1 MVVFICNQVIAEY
14 IPEWSNIIS
23 PVTTIALYYCYFYKR
38 AGKLLTVAAI
48 TLIHSVLILTYLMS
62 NYVFSYLP
70 IIFAFLF
77 YPVVLTILYLILKKW
92 RYQIHQFLTNE
103 NRRIADW
110 LVVYLYA
117 CALIVNIMRVPEIK
131 LPAEIFGILI
141 MEMQFLFI
149 VAVYIASVQLQ
160 KKLLKKQEQRNF
172 KLYLHDLEDSED
184 RLRRFKHDYLNLLA
198 TMRTVA
204 VNNHDQKLV
213 QELAQYTEKQINDEN
228 SWHFKNLN
236 HLHNDALKSLVVNK
250 LAQANELGIKY
261 SFECEKE
268 IKVLPKNVKLFD
280 LVRIIGIAFDN
291 AIEESE
297 QLYNERAEIKVMF
310 YQEKAGELEFRIV
323 NKCRQKINAR
333 EIHQK
338 DYTTKEKH
346 QGLGLANV
354 QAINDQYD
362 NMFIE
367 YSEKDNWFNFTMVID

>member
-117 CALIVNIMRVPEIK
+117 CALIVNIMRVPKIK

-141 MEMQFLFI
+141 MEMQSLFI
-149 VAVYIASVQLQ
+149 EAVYIASVQLQ

-250 LAQANELGIKY
+250 LA
-261 SFECEKE
+261 
-268 IKVLPKNVKLFD
+268 
-280 LVRIIGIAFDN
+280 
-291 AIEESE
+291 
-297 QLYNERAEIKVMF
+297 
-310 YQEKAGELEFRIV
+310 
-323 NKCRQKINAR
+323 
-333 EIHQK
+333 
-338 DYTTKEKH
+338 
-346 QGLGLANV
+346 
-354 QAINDQYD
+354 
-362 NMFIE
+362 
-367 YSEKDNWFNFTMVID
+367 

>member
-1 MVVFICNQVIAEY
+1 MKQ
-14 IPEWSNIIS
+14 
-23 PVTTIALYYCYFYKR
+23 YYQSRYNYCSLLLLLYKR

-141 MEMQFLFI
+141 MGMQSLFI
-149 VAVYIASVQLQ
+149 VAVYIANVQLQ

-236 HLHNDALKSLVVNK
+236 HLYNDALKSLVVNK

-297 QLYNERAEIKVMF
+297 QLDNERAEIKVMF

>member
-149 VAVYIASVQLQ
+149 VAVYITSVQLQ

-297 QLYNERAEIKVMF
+297 QLDNERAEIKVMF

>member
-297 QLYNERAEIKVMF
+297 QLDNERAEIKVMF

>member
-1 MVVFICNQVIAEY
+1 
-14 IPEWSNIIS
+14 
-23 PVTTIALYYCYFYKR
+23 
-38 AGKLLTVAAI
+38 
-48 TLIHSVLILTYLMS
+48 
-62 NYVFSYLP
+62 
-70 IIFAFLF
+70 
-77 YPVVLTILYLILKKW
+77 
-92 RYQIHQFLTNE
+92 
-103 NRRIADW
+103 
-110 LVVYLYA
+110 
-117 CALIVNIMRVPEIK
+117 MRVPEIK

-141 MEMQFLFI
+141 MGMQSLFI

-236 HLHNDALKSLVVNK
+236 HLHNDALKGLVVNK

-297 QLYNERAEIKVMF
+297 QL
-310 YQEKAGELEFRIV
+310 
-323 NKCRQKINAR
+323 
-333 EIHQK
+333 
-338 DYTTKEKH
+338 
-346 QGLGLANV
+346 ANI

>member
-92 RYQIHQFLTNE
+92 RYQIHQFLTKE

-297 QLYNERAEIKVMF
+297 QL
-310 YQEKAGELEFRIV
+310 
-323 NKCRQKINAR
+323 
-333 EIHQK
+333 
-338 DYTTKEKH
+338 
-346 QGLGLANV
+346 ANV

>member
-268 IKVLPKNVKLFD
+268 IKVLPQNVKLFD